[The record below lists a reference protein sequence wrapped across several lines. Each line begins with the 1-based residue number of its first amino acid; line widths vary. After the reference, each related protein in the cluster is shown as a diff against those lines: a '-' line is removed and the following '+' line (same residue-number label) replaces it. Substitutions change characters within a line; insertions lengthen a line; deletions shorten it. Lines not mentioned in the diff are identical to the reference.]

1 MRLFVTFKEAADM
14 IGRRKVLSLL
24 VVSLLVGQ
32 LSCSGS
38 RQGDMQAPPGS
49 RSKPRFKPG
58 FNLFSPQQDVEVGR
72 QSAQQILAET
82 PMLNDPQIESYVK
95 QLGAKLASKAAGE
108 RFPYQFRVVA
118 TREVNAFALPGG
130 FLFVN
135 AGAIAAARNEGE
147 LAGVMAHEIAH
158 VALRHG
164 TNQATKAQL
173 AQTGLGILG
182 SIAGSGENPDLGE
195 AVTAIGGLGANMLF
209 LKYGRT
215 AEKEADLEG
224 ARIMVEAGYDPRD
237 MANFFQALQA
247 QGGQRVPEMMS
258 DHPDPGNRV
267 KYITDEIS
275 RLPVSSNPIHTTPEF
290 EAVKA
295 RLTGHERSLSS
306 ESKLHRIGPEDP
318 TDLEPGARPQRPSAQ
333 LKGYQSN
340 DKAFAVQVP
349 ANWDALNAG
358 NSELIFAPQ
367 GAYGNLNGNLVVT
380 HGIFIGARSVQQP
393 DLRSATEAFIQ
404 QQLQGNPD
412 FQIQR
417 EPQQMNFGGQEGYY
431 AVVSG
436 PSAINGVVEVDVTY
450 TTVTAD
456 GRMFYIITIAP
467 EDEADVYKPA
477 FEKIIRS
484 LQLAR

>member
-1 MRLFVTFKEAADM
+1 MK
-14 IGRRKVLSLL
+14 
-24 VVSLLVGQ
+24 
-32 LSCSGS
+32 
-38 RQGDMQAPPGS
+38 APPGS
-49 RSKPRFKPG
+49 RSQPRFKPG
-58 FNLFSPQQDVEVGR
+58 FNLFSPEQDVEIGR
-72 QSAQQILAET
+72 QSAQQILTET
-82 PMLNDPQIESYVK
+82 PMLDDPKIDAYVK

-118 TREVNAFALPGG
+118 TREINAFALPGG

-173 AQTGLGILG
+173 ARAGVGILG
-182 SIAGSGENPDLGE
+182 SIAGGGENSDLGE
-195 AVTAIGGLGANMLF
+195 AVSAIGGLGANMLF
-209 LKYGRT
+209 LKYGRA

-237 MANFFQALQA
+237 MANFFKTLAD

-267 KYITDEIS
+267 KYITEEIS
-275 RLPVSSNPIHTTPEF
+275 RLPISPNPIHTTPEF
-290 EAVKA
+290 DAVKS
-295 RLTGHERSLSS
+295 RLIGREPSLS
-306 ESKLHRIGPEDP
+306 ESSRLRRIGEDP
-318 TDLEPGARPQRPSAQ
+318 TEIELGVRPPRPSAHFN
-333 LKGYQSN
+333 GYQPN
-340 DKAFAVQVP
+340 DGSFAVQVP
-349 ANWDALNAG
+349 ANWEALKASE
-358 NSELIFAPQ
+358 SELIFAPK
-367 GAYGNLNGNLVVT
+367 GAYGKYKDSLMVT
-380 HGIFIGARSVQQP
+380 HGIFVGARGARQP
-393 DLRSATEAFIQ
+393 DLRSATEAFVQ
-404 QQLQGNPD
+404 QQVESNPD
-412 FQIQR
+412 FQIERQ
-417 EPQQMNFGGQEGYY
+417 PQPIDFGGQEGYY
-431 AVVSG
+431 AVISG

-467 EDEADVYKPA
+467 EDEADFYKPA

-484 LQLAR
+484 LRFAR

>member
-1 MRLFVTFKEAADM
+1 
-14 IGRRKVLSLL
+14 
-24 VVSLLVGQ
+24 
-32 LSCSGS
+32 
-38 RQGDMQAPPGS
+38 
-49 RSKPRFKPG
+49 
-58 FNLFSPQQDVEVGR
+58 
-72 QSAQQILAET
+72 
-82 PMLNDPQIESYVK
+82 MLDDPEIDAYVK
-95 QLGAKLASKAAGE
+95 QLGAKLAAKAAGE

-118 TREVNAFALPGG
+118 TREINAFALPGG

-147 LAGVMAHEIAH
+147 LVGVMAHEIAH

-164 TNQATKAQL
+164 TNQATKARL
-173 AQTGLGILG
+173 AQAGLGILG
-182 SIAGSGENPDLGE
+182 SIAGAGENSDLGE
-195 AVTAIGGLGANMLF
+195 AVGAIGGLGANMLF

-237 MANFFQALQA
+237 MANFFKTLEE

-267 KYITDEIS
+267 KYISEEIS
-275 RLPVSSNPIHTTPEF
+275 RLPISLNPIHTTPEF

-295 RLTGHERSLSS
+295 RLTGRASSLSE
-306 ESKLHRIGPEDP
+306 ESRLRRIGEDP
-318 TDLEPGARPQRPSAQ
+318 TDIELGARPPQPSAQ
-333 LKGYQSN
+333 FNGYQPDDQS
-340 DKAFAVQVP
+340 FAVQVP
-349 ANWDALNAG
+349 ANWDALKASE
-358 NSELIFAPQ
+358 SELIIAPK
-367 GAYGNLNGNLVVT
+367 GAYGKYKDNLMVT
-380 HGIFIGARSVQQP
+380 HGIFVGARSAQQP
-393 DLRSATEAFIQ
+393 DLRSATEAFVQ
-404 QQLQGNPD
+404 QQIESNQD
-412 FQIQR
+412 FQIASR
-417 EPQQMNFGGQEGYY
+417 PRPINIGGQEGYY
-431 AVVSG
+431 AVISG

-484 LQLAR
+484 LQLAK